1 MGVYT
6 LQETIFRNARRAG
19 LSEIGEV
26 DISVLRHEGWVRK
39 LCEENASRNYSTNW
53 ACPPAVG
60 TLEECRERCRSFD
73 HMLLFNKVYTLR
85 DSYDLEGMYDSMRMF
100 RHTVDR
106 FDWFVGSLF
115 SRKLFLANGACGN
128 CPKCAWPDEPCRFPD
143 RLHHSIEG
151 YGFNIMKLAEHAG
164 IEYSHGYKTITLF
177 GALFYCE

>member
-39 LCEENASRNYSTNW
+39 LCEENACRNYSTNW

-106 FDWFVGSLF
+106 FDW
-115 SRKLFLANGACGN
+115 RLAGRAL
-128 CPKCAWPDEPCRFPD
+128 PFPRPAAPFHRGLRLQHYEAGRTRRD
-143 RLHHSIEG
+143 RVQPRL
-151 YGFNIMKLAEHAG
+151 
-164 IEYSHGYKTITLF
+164 
-177 GALFYCE
+177 

>member
-39 LCEENASRNYSTNW
+39 LCEENACRNYSTNW

-85 DSYDLEGMYDSMRMF
+85 DSYDLEGMY
-100 RHTVDR
+100 
-106 FDWFVGSLF
+106 
-115 SRKLFLANGACGN
+115 
-128 CPKCAWPDEPCRFPD
+128 
-143 RLHHSIEG
+143 IEG